1 MKFLTAL
8 VLLLTSSTTVFAQ
21 TAIDDQIE
29 LARQAANTD
38 RKALLLGN
46 VHFTSGE
53 SDAFWPA
60 WKEYRAAMVAN
71 GDRMIAL
78 IKDFAVNYEN
88 MDNLKADKMMT
99 DYFSIKM
106 QDLVIK
112 QNFAKKINNFMPAK
126 KVMRI
131 MQIESKL
138 DAAIQLQL
146 AAEIPLVK

>member
-29 LARQAANTD
+29 LARQAADTD
-38 RKALLLGN
+38 RKVLLLGN
-46 VHFTSGE
+46 VHFTSQE

-60 WKEYRAAMVAN
+60 WNEYRAAMEAN
-71 GDRMIAL
+71 GNRMIAL

-88 MDNLKADKMMT
+88 MDNLRADRMMT
-99 DYFSIKM
+99 DSFSIRM
-106 QDLVIK
+106 QDVVIK

-126 KVMRI
+126 KVMRV